1 MSEVNYSYNV
11 MYYDESYME
20 EPEVYVTFDYED
32 KDNEQEAYRYTC
44 RCWESDHMY
53 TERVVVE

>member
-1 MSEVNYSYNV
+1 